1 MTKNTHDKGKNEMI
15 AVSFIFVKSWYS
27 KASVN
32 VHDRTK
38 ILKNCVKP
46 KTTLTKA
53 CIIIL
58 NIRPNWKFVQKL
70 CYTKVSSKVRGPT
83 KKPCYLENHTN
94 WNRVNWGL
102 TRSLEIF
109 QFKSWNRKNNHQKEN
124 QFGKNSESKCL
135 VWYLIYEG

>member
-1 MTKNTHDKGKNEMI
+1 MI

-32 VHDRTK
+32 VHERTK

-58 NIRPNWKFVQKL
+58 NIRVQKL
-70 CYTKVSSKVRGPT
+70 CYTKVSSKVRWPT

-94 WNRVNWGL
+94 WDRVNWGL
-102 TRSLEIF
+102 ACILEIF
-109 QFKSWNRKNNHQKEN
+109 QFKSWNRQKTIIKMRKSIWQKLWIKMLTSMISYLWRIIMLFQITNNP
-124 QFGKNSESKCL
+124 
-135 VWYLIYEG
+135 